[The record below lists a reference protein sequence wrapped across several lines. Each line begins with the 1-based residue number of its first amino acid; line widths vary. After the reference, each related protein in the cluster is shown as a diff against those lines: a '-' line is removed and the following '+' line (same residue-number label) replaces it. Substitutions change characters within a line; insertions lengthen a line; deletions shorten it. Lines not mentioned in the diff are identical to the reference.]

1 VTAWPRPVPPRIDA
15 VDPDMAKVFGEKS
28 GMERL
33 RIAHEAWA
41 QARERLIAFLTA
53 EHPEW
58 DPEQVRQEVAR
69 RLLGGSD

>member
-1 VTAWPRPVPPRIDA
+1 VTAQPRPVPSRIDA

-53 EHPEW
+53 EHPKW
-58 DPEQVRQEVAR
+58 DPEQVRKEVAR

>member
-1 VTAWPRPVPPRIDA
+1 MTAQPRPVPPRIDA

-41 QARERLIAFLTA
+41 QARERLIAFPTA
-53 EHPEW
+53 ENPKW
-58 DPEQVRQEVAR
+58 DPEQVRKEVAR

>member
-1 VTAWPRPVPPRIDA
+1 VTAQPRPVPPRIDA

-53 EHPEW
+53 EHPKW
-58 DPEQVRQEVAR
+58 DPEQVRKEVAR

>member
-1 VTAWPRPVPPRIDA
+1 
-15 VDPDMAKVFGEKS
+15 MAKVFATKS

-41 QARERLIAFLTA
+41 QARERLVAFLTA

-58 DPEQVRQEVAR
+58 TAERVRQEVAR
-69 RLLGGSD
+69 RFLGGSD

>member
-1 VTAWPRPVPPRIDA
+1 
-15 VDPDMAKVFGEKS
+15 MAKVFGEKS

-53 EHPEW
+53 EHPKW
-58 DPEQVRQEVAR
+58 NPEQVRQEVAR
-69 RLLGGSD
+69 RLLGGSN

>member
-1 VTAWPRPVPPRIDA
+1 VTAQPRPVPPRIDA

-53 EHPEW
+53 ENPKW
-58 DPEQVRQEVAR
+58 DPEQVRKEVAR